1 MATSGEPRPNR
12 DDNIVPISG
21 RSDQEKVSVES
32 TVTDLQNKAV
42 KVMKAQ
48 HKSPKTI
55 KSYLHWIGRYIRF
68 HAPTHPRFLREKE
81 VNIFLSN
88 LAVKEKV
95 AASTQTQALSAVLF
109 LYKYVIGQP
118 LDRIEDIIRASRPKR
133 LPTVLSQEEV
143 EEIFSLMS
151 GVPKLVAMMLYGTG
165 GRLGEVL
172 SIRVKDLD
180 FDRGEVMIRDGKG
193 QKDRV
198 TMLPNQ
204 LREPLKHHLENVR
217 RQHEADLAGG
227 LGQVPMP
234 TALARKYPNADREW
248 GWQWIFPAT
257 SHYVDK
263 ETGIHH
269 RHHLHPTVV
278 QKAVRAAALASGI
291 TKHVKTHVFRHSF
304 ATHLLAAGYDIRT
317 VQELLGHEDV
327 RTTMIYTHVLN
338 RGALGV
344 RSPLDA
350 LDNKLK
356 PRNEQ

>member
-1 MATSGEPRPNR
+1 MATSSEPRPNV
-12 DDNIVPISG
+12 VPISG
-21 RSDQEKVSVES
+21 RSDQEKASTES
-32 TVTDLQNKAV
+32 MVNDLKNKAS
-42 KVMKAQ
+42 KVMKVQ

-81 VNIFLSN
+81 VNVFLSN

-95 AASTQTQALSAVLF
+95 AASTQNQALSAVLF
-109 LYKYVIGQP
+109 LYKYVLGQP
-118 LDRIEDIIRASRPKR
+118 LDHIEDIIRAPRPKR
-133 LPTVLSQEEV
+133 LPTVLSEEEV

-151 GVPKLVAMMLYGTG
+151 GLPKLVAMMLYGTG
-165 GRLGEVL
+165 ARLSEVL

-204 LREPLKHHLENVR
+204 LREQLKHHLENVR
-217 RQHEADLAGG
+217 RQHEADLAAGFG
-227 LGQVPMP
+227 RVPMP

-269 RHHLHPTVV
+269 
-278 QKAVRAAALASGI
+278 
-291 TKHVKTHVFRHSF
+291 
-304 ATHLLAAGYDIRT
+304 
-317 VQELLGHEDV
+317 
-327 RTTMIYTHVLN
+327 
-338 RGALGV
+338 
-344 RSPLDA
+344 
-350 LDNKLK
+350 
-356 PRNEQ
+356 